1 MPFLEAK
8 DSDMILYTGI
18 FLETY
23 SYHWLLAEA
32 LSIATSVSSSSDC
45 DVFCLRTVVV
55 PPFTKSAEFIFA
67 FVIGNAFAFNGV
79 GGISWSNA
87 WG

>member
-1 MPFLEAK
+1 
-8 DSDMILYTGI
+8 MILYTGI

-32 LSIATSVSSSSDC
+32 LSIATSVSSSDC

-55 PPFTKSAEFIFA
+55 VVGPFIKSAEFIFA

-79 GGISWSNA
+79 SGISWSNA
-87 WG
+87 